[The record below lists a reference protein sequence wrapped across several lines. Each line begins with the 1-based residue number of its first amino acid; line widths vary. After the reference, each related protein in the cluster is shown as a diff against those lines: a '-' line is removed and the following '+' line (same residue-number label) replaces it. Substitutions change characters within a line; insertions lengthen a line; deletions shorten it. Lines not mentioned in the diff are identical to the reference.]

1 MLIEHFLNLKGIGLL
16 ETKKILDAEELHFT
30 IDEMLL
36 KFVEKNNSK
45 TIFELVCDGEID
57 KLKKELLK
65 SKAYK
70 LTTEDIFEQNL

>member
-36 KFVEKNNSK
+36 KFVEK
-45 TIFELVCDGEID
+45 E
-57 KLKKELLK
+57 
-65 SKAYK
+65 
-70 LTTEDIFEQNL
+70 